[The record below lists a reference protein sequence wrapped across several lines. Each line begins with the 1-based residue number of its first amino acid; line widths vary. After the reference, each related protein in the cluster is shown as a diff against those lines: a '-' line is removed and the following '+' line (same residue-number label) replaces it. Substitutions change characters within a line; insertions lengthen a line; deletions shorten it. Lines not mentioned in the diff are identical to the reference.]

1 MQEVSIRR
9 SRDTGG
15 EEGSHFS
22 NETETSPQDP
32 VLCPPLLMWLGPPRG
47 GHLQGQR
54 VTQHLPIQTLA
65 ARPIITIGD
74 GRFVI

>member
-32 VLCPPLLMWLGPPRG
+32 VLSTLADMAWSSQRRPLPRTE
-47 GHLQGQR
+47 GH
-54 VTQHLPIQTLA
+54 TALPIQTLA
-65 ARPIITIGD
+65 AWPVITIRD